1 MDCVDW
7 LTGLGC
13 KNLNTKTTHYITKNI
28 YKIEQERNYQTR
40 RPAKSFW
47 FFSPE
52 SVALYTPRA
61 GEKFTQD
68 NLIFP
73 R

>member
-13 KNLNTKTTHYITKNI
+13 KNLNTKKHIILRKTFTKLN
-28 YKIEQERNYQTR
+28 KRELTKPEDR
-40 RPAKSFW
+40 RRAFN

-52 SVALYTPRA
+52 SVTPRA

-68 NLIFP
+68 NLTFQ